1 MASTDFSRVPA
12 TQAPGSIRK
21 YLDPT
26 EEVVFHRRFHWAELL
41 EPATVAAA
49 GLAVTSFAAVAVHSR
64 GGGTAREVVIGL
76 WILWAA
82 WALTTIWDYK
92 TLTGF
97 YKGSSVATL
106 VAVVLTAAAL
116 ALAGY
121 IGKTKGVATLLWC
134 CLAAFG
140 FWAVLQFARYWN
152 RYLILT
158 NKRLMVAE
166 GIVNQQVKSLPLPKL
181 TDMIYQRTAMGRT
194 LGYGTFDLQVPGAA
208 VNLGKILYVGSPD
221 NTYLQISHLLW
232 GASGP
237 PKPKKIA
244 LSGQITQ
251 PARPG
256 ETRPNPPSNITVAG
270 EMDG

>member
-12 TQAPGSIRK
+12 TQAPRSISK

-26 EEVVFHRRFHWAELL
+26 EEVVFHRRFHWAVLL
-41 EPATVAAA
+41 EPITVVAA
-49 GLAVTSFAAVAVHSR
+49 GLAVTSFAAVAVHSTGAER
-64 GGGTAREVVIGL
+64 SREVLVGL

-92 TLTGF
+92 TLTNF
-97 YKGSSVATL
+97 YKGSSVAQLFAIIVTAG
-106 VAVVLTAAAL
+106 AV

-121 IGKTKGVATLLWC
+121 VGKTKGVATLLWYSFFVF
-134 CLAAFG
+134 CL
-140 FWAVLQFARYWN
+140 WALLQAIRYGN

-158 NKRLMVAE
+158 NKRLMVVE

-181 TDMIYQRTAMGRT
+181 TDMIYQRTALGQA

-208 VNLGKILYVGSPD
+208 VNLGKIPYVGSPD

-232 GASGP
+232 GAAGP

-244 LSGQITQ
+244 LSGQLVEPT
-251 PARPG
+251 RPG
-256 ETRPNPPSNITVAG
+256 EAATAAPRNISITG

>member
-12 TQAPGSIRK
+12 TQAPSSIRK

-26 EEVVFHRRFHWAELL
+26 EEVVFHRRFHWAVLL
-41 EPATVAAA
+41 EPGSVVAV
-49 GLAVTSFAAVAVHSR
+49 GLAITSYAAVAVHSR
-64 GGGTAREVVIGL
+64 GGGNAREVVIGL

-97 YKGSSVATL
+97 YKGSSTGQL
-106 VAVVLTAAAL
+106 FAVVLTVAVL
-116 ALAGY
+116 ALCGY
-121 IGKTKGVATLLWC
+121 VGKTKGVATLLWC
-134 CLAAFG
+134 VLGAFG

-181 TDMIYQRTAMGRT
+181 TDMIYQRTALGRT

-208 VNLGKILYVGSPD
+208 VNLGKIPYVGSPD

-244 LSGQITQ
+244 LSGQIAQ
-251 PARPG
+251 PPRPG
-256 ETRPNPPSNITVAG
+256 EAPSGPPSNITVAG